1 MNSVTL
7 VRKIHR
13 IAALIIGVQILLWTV
28 SGVYFAL
35 IPIDEIRGSHLAEPA
50 TSFDPTSIED
60 FKAPGIVLNRFMNAN
75 PAAELTGISLRQLR
89 GRNVYYL
96 QTILDD
102 TPSNRLVDARTGEPL
117 EMVQKR
123 EAELLASQVI
133 KFSAPLTSIDFVE
146 VAEAD
151 SEFKGRLLPMYKLN
165 YDHPSN
171 VSLYLD
177 AWTGELVA
185 TRTTFWR
192 AFDFLWMLHIMDY
205 DERSDFNNN
214 LLRIFAFSALLF
226 VISGFVLW
234 VLSSQWLRKRRTR
247 KMLENMD

>member
-13 IAALIIGVQILLWTV
+13 FAALIIGTQILLWTL
-28 SGVYFAL
+28 SGAYFAL
-35 IPIDEIRGSHLAEPA
+35 IPIDEIRGGHLATPA
-50 TSFDPTSIED
+50 IGFEAANLNAFAT
-60 FKAPGIVLNRFMNAN
+60 PGYAINKFMTAN
-75 PAAELTGISLRQLR
+75 SAAEITGVSLRQLR

-96 QTILDD
+96 NTKIDNKE
-102 TPSNRLVDARTGEPL
+102 TNRLVDARTGEPL
-117 EMVQKR
+117 EIMQPR
-123 EAELLASQVI
+123 EAELLASQVTE
-133 KFSAPLTSIDFVE
+133 FTAPISNIELVE
-146 VAEAD
+146 ALESD
-151 SEFKGRLLPMYKLN
+151 SEVKGRLLPMYKIS
-165 YDHPSN
+165 YDHSSN
-171 VSLYLD
+171 VSLYMD

-234 VLSSQWLRKRRTR
+234 VLSSQWLRKRRTK
-247 KMLENMD
+247 KMLQDMK